1 MRRRT
6 SRELTLSYFRALCSL
21 VKFFDHIRRPSRRPT
36 DVAQCCGHARTR
48 LQRLSYE
55 YDQTLGHEQ

>member
-21 VKFFDHIRRPSRRPT
+21 VKFFDHIRRPSQATNRRRAVLRACEDPLAAT
-36 DVAQCCGHARTR
+36 IA
-48 LQRLSYE
+48 
-55 YDQTLGHEQ
+55 